1 MKNEIEGKSNVTLYF
16 IIRDSEVKLSSKIMR
31 KPKISMSQKLKPVT
45 DQPVDIFDF
54 KSIGTITSVFREKF
68 GTP

>member
-1 MKNEIEGKSNVTLYF
+1 LKNEIEGKSNVTLYF